1 MLLHSSNKMFCNFIL
16 KNNVYKCSKCGI
28 EISTNDEDI
37 PIFPCSAININS
49 DQPDFIKELRDLST
63 DILDKTI
70 NNEDI
75 ASDDEIE
82 RRFKICE
89 SCEFFKNSIC
99 SQCGCPVNRTRNYIN
114 KLSLVSEQC
123 PMNRW

>member
-1 MLLHSSNKMFCNFIL
+1 MFCNFIL
-16 KNNVYKCSKCGI
+16 KNNNIYKCSKCGI
-28 EISTNDEDI
+28 EISTNDGDA
-37 PIFPCSAININS
+37 PIFPCSAIDIDS
-49 DQPDFIKELRDLST
+49 DQPDFIKELRGLST

-75 ASDDEIE
+75 ASVDEIE

-114 KLSLVSEQC
+114 KLSLVNEQC